1 MNYDEFME
9 DQVNKYNAAIDAY
22 NGMSA
27 EAQEELDKKYQD
39 MKNDDGEFYSGYED
53 YLKQTLLDDPKE
65 ALEQYEETMELLEDL
80 GMDYDDLLNEWHDNI
95 IGQIQTKLDTTL
107 EVTEAQLGYLEH
119 KLSRI
124 EDDAYS
130 AAEAIG
136 LMGQQMDIA

>member
-1 MNYDEFME
+1 
-9 DQVNKYNAAIDAY
+9 
-22 NGMSA
+22 MSA
-27 EAQEELDKKYQD
+27 GAQEDLDKKYSD
-39 MKNDDGEFYSGYED
+39 MTNKDGEYYSGYED
-53 YLKQTLLDDPKE
+53 YLKQTLIDGPKE

-80 GMDYDDLLNEWHDNI
+80 GMEYDDFLNAWHDNI

-107 EVTEAQLGYLEH
+107 EITEAQLGYLEH

-136 LMGQQMDIA
+136 LMSQQMDIA